1 MCEDHGTRAS
11 NFSDVSSNFPVMLQ
25 NASTSFVV
33 PAYLVGLYMY
43 GVTALHILLV
53 GAVGT
58 VGCICPTI
66 LQSATFY

>member
-1 MCEDHGTRAS
+1 VGITARLQAT
-11 NFSDVSSNFPVMLQ
+11 VASSNFRVTLQ
-25 NASTSFVV
+25 NAATSFIV
-33 PAYLVGLYMY
+33 PAYLVDLYMY

-58 VGCICPTI
+58 VGCICLTM